1 MKKLAMLFLMALLV
15 GFQTVVANKPSL
27 RKYGKY
33 SVSDTKA
40 FALEN
45 AIYRDTLT
53 SLVHRKLRQAG
64 YSVKLSTDQIFDH
77 VEMQEVWLEAK
88 QWKNSRWTDDSET
101 AIEFYLS
108 ESRYEGNAGVFI
120 YEECSFPLWK
130 ESCDNFFDASLNGVS
145 KTKHT
150 VLVPD
155 TIRNTPTKHD
165 TIFHHVWVEEPRER
179 EQQRVQVVYM
189 NQGYGLYEPVYYRP
203 MYMPLFIPWFSGWN
217 RGGNNYTSVNIN
229 NSSYYYNNQNTNIR
243 NDYHQSQPSNSC
255 GPTPGYGGANTA
267 GEVRNGG
274 NGNYNHNNGGY
285 NGNGNQNN
293 NNGNGYQGRSRSANV
308 RVSTISEQNSQQ
320 FRTRQSGNQNFEKS
334 ATVNQNNQNRTSN
347 SGYGNQ
353 NQNVRT
359 SQSRQSDNQSGQF
372 NYGRPSQSSQTS
384 QSRQSDGQVRQS
396 NYGAQNQTN
405 QMMRT
410 RQSSNQN
417 LKSASM
423 NQQSSSTN
431 YNNQTRS
438 SNYNSGQVR
447 SSGYSG
453 GQQRSA
459 SVYNGGSQSRPSSG
473 GSQSRSSSGYGRR

>member
-1 MKKLAMLFLMALLV
+1 MKKLAVLFLMALLV

-45 AIYRDTLT
+45 SIYRDTLT

-64 YSVKLSTDQIFDH
+64 YSVKLTTDQIFDH

-88 QWKNSRWTDDSET
+88 QWKNTRWTDDYKT

-120 YEECSFPLWK
+120 YEECSFPLYK
-130 ESCDNFFDASLNGVS
+130 ESCDNFFEASLNGVA
-145 KTKHT
+145 KIKHS

-155 TIRNTPTKHD
+155 TIRETPTKHD
-165 TIFHHVWVEEPRER
+165 TVFHHVWVEEPRVR
-179 EQQRVQVVYM
+179 ESQRVEVVYAR
-189 NQGYGLYEPVYYRP
+189 QLYSYEPYSYGYG
-203 MYMPLFIPWFSGWN
+203 YMPLFIPWFSGWN

-243 NDYHQSQPSNSC
+243 NDYHPNNYRQNPC
-255 GPTPGYGGANTA
+255 GPTPGYGGANSA

-274 NGNYNHNNGGY
+274 YNSNGNNTN
-285 NGNGNQNN
+285 
-293 NNGNGYQGRSRSANV
+293 NGYQGHSRGNSNV
-308 RVSTISEQNSQQ
+308 RVSLTSDQNAQSY
-320 FRTRQSGNQNFEKS
+320 RTRQTGNQNLKS
-334 ATVNQNNQNRTSN
+334 GNIQNNQNQQSN
-347 SGYGNQ
+347 YG

-359 SQSRQSDNQSGQF
+359 SQSRQNG
-372 NYGRPSQSSQTS
+372 N
-384 QSRQSDGQVRQS
+384 QVRQS
-396 NYGAQNQTN
+396 NYGVQNQTA

-417 LKSASM
+417 LKSANM
-423 NQQSSSTN
+423 NQQSGSSN
-431 YNNQTRS
+431 YSNQTRS
-438 SNYNSGQVR
+438 SNYNSSQVR

-453 GQQRSA
+453 GQQRSS
-459 SVYNGGSQSRPSSG
+459 SVYSGGSQRSSSGGYNGGSQG
-473 GSQSRSSSGYGRR
+473 RSSSGYGRR